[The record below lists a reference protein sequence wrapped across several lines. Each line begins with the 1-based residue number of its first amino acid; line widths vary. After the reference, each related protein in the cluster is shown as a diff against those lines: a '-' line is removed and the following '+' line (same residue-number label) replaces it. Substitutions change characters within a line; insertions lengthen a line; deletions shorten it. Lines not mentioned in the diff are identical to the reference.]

1 LKIEVKDEDL
11 DEAYVRDHVGARVG
25 SYVMIRVGDTGVGMD
40 AETRSHLFE
49 PFFTTKA
56 PGQGT
61 GLGLATVYGVVKQSE
76 GYIAVESQPGAGTT
90 FDIYLPRTQA
100 EAVPLVRREARPRM
114 VRGSETLL
122 LVEDEE
128 MLRSIACDVLE
139 LHGYVVLPAATA
151 EAALRL
157 ERHHRGPIHL
167 LLTDVVMPGK
177 NGREL
182 AAELATARPNIR
194 VLYTSGYMDDDVV
207 RRGV

>member
-1 LKIEVKDEDL
+1 
-11 DEAYVRDHVGARVG
+11 
-25 SYVMIRVGDTGVGMD
+25 
-40 AETRSHLFE
+40 
-49 PFFTTKA
+49 
-56 PGQGT
+56 
-61 GLGLATVYGVVKQSE
+61 
-76 GYIAVESQPGAGTT
+76 VESQPGAGTT

-182 AAELATARPNIR
+182 AAEMIAARPNLR

-207 RRGV
+207 RRGVFLDHTAFLPKPFTPESLTAKVREVLDAPAAANAAAGATARE